1 MKTKK
6 LAAKVA
12 AFSDTYDSL
21 IECFGTGL
29 PDESIAGHAG
39 LPLEVIKAL
48 VLCKVIERS
57 VDQLDTLLLK
67 YPNVSALGFAG
78 SGKAHLINVYDDD
91 TMFVTYDNFDIFEN
105 KDNDGQKQ
113 LT

>member
-1 MKTKK
+1 MKTKN

-29 PDESIAGHAG
+29 PDEAIAGHAG

-48 VLCKVIERS
+48 VLCKDIERS
-57 VDQLDTLLLK
+57 IDQLDSLLLK
-67 YPNVSALGFAG
+67 YPNMSALGFAG
-78 SGKAHLINVYDDD
+78 SGRAHLINIVDDD
-91 TMFVTYDNFDIFEN
+91 TMFITYENFDVFE
-105 KDNDGQKQ
+105 KR
-113 LT
+113 